1 MIHRNTILAMFF
13 LEVIVMTMVVPGITA
28 GIAYAAWKGLP
39 KNFSREMYWTAF
51 VSTGVPALFLLVV
64 AQRTDL
70 EGLRHILTHYT
81 CAFSGLL
88 LLGVSWGCG
97 AAILTYRGPMFSR
110 LSQPKD

>member
-1 MIHRNTILAMFF
+1 M
-13 LEVIVMTMVVPGITA
+13 MVGIPAITA
-28 GIAYAAWKGLP
+28 VIAYAAWKGLP

-51 VSTGVPALFLLVV
+51 VSAGVPAVFLLIV

-70 EGLRHILTHYT
+70 EGLRHVFIHYT

-88 LLGVSWGCG
+88 LLGVASGCCVSVL
-97 AAILTYRGPMFSR
+97 AYRGRTFSR